1 VRPASGPAIQFC
13 NEAAQRRIVTAG
25 SGSDLRPGERERLAA
40 IRDAER
46 LADLQAITGA
56 DSEHDAYVAA
66 KEAWFD
72 LLGRTGFRP
81 ESAGRLPGT
90 RIEIDDHE
98 FWVHGITHADTE
110 AEGQFLRRCVS
121 ELRAGDATVYCEQG
135 IRSMYFEQFRGVCE
149 MDDYR
154 WAMAQCA
161 DLEGNSHL
169 DDVAGAPFEGLAE
182 DVSTLAGRFRDA
194 AFSLIDS
201 GSDVYGEAFERT
213 LGDVASE
220 FLMSHEDLST
230 GQDFE
235 SFRRS
240 REAAEDPSKL
250 TELQSYYRRAF
261 LPQPLEREWLRRHD
275 PELEVITH
283 ARNER
288 MADYAVSHNDAAEQV
303 HLVVGAAHQPG
314 ITYYLEQH
322 RDGERSLDDF
332 EPMA

>member
-1 VRPASGPAIQFC
+1 
-13 NEAAQRRIVTAG
+13 VTAG
-25 SGSDLRPGERERLAA
+25 PGNGLNPSEQERLAA

-46 LADLQAITGA
+46 LVDLQAITGT
-56 DSEHDAYVAA
+56 DSEHDAYFAA
-66 KEAWFD
+66 KDEWFD
-72 LLGRTGFRP
+72 LLGRTEVRLT
-81 ESAGRLPGT
+81 SADGLPGT
-90 RIEIDDHE
+90 CVEIDGHE

-110 AEGQFLRRCVS
+110 AEGQFLRSRVS
-121 ELRAGDATVYCEQG
+121 ELRANGAMVYCEQG
-135 IRSMYFEQFRGVCE
+135 VRSMYFEGFRGVCE

-154 WAMAQCA
+154 WAIARCA
-161 DLEGNSHL
+161 DLDRPSHL
-169 DDVAGAPFEGLAE
+169 ADVGGAPFEGLAE

-194 AFSLIDS
+194 TFALIDS
-201 GSDVYGEAFERT
+201 GSDLYGEAFEAA

-220 FLMSHEDLST
+220 FLMSYEDVST

-240 REAAEDPSKL
+240 REAAEDPRKL
-250 TELQSYYRRAF
+250 PELQTYYRRAF

-275 PELEVITH
+275 PELEVVTH

-288 MADYAVSHNDAAEQV
+288 MADYAVYHNDSAERV
-303 HLVVGAAHQPG
+303 HLLVGAAHQPG

-322 RDGERSLDDF
+322 RDGERSLAGF

>member
-1 VRPASGPAIQFC
+1 VTVGP
-13 NEAAQRRIVTAG
+13 
-25 SGSDLRPGERERLAA
+25 GSDLNPGERERLAA

-46 LADLQAITGA
+46 LVDLQAITGA
-56 DSEHDAYVAA
+56 DSEHDAYFAA
-66 KEAWFD
+66 KDEWFE
-72 LLGRTGFRP
+72 LLGRSDVWP
-81 ESAGRLPGT
+81 ESVGGLPGT
-90 RIEIDDHE
+90 CVEIDGHE

-110 AEGQFLRRCVS
+110 AEGQFLRSRVS
-121 ELRAGDATVYCEQG
+121 ELRANEAMVYCEQG
-135 IRSMYFEQFRGVCE
+135 VRSMYFERFRGVCE

-161 DLEGNSHL
+161 DLEGASHL
-169 DDVAGAPFEGLAE
+169 DDIGGAPFEGLVE
-182 DVSTLAGRFRDA
+182 DVSTLAGRFREA

-201 GSDVYGEAFERT
+201 GSDLYGEAFEAA

-220 FLMSHEDLST
+220 FLMSHEDVST

-240 REAAEDPSKL
+240 RESAEDPGKL
-250 TELQSYYRRAF
+250 PELQSYYRRAF
-261 LPQPLEREWLRRHD
+261 LPQPLEREWLRRQD
-275 PELEVITH
+275 PELEIVTH

-288 MADYAVSHNDAAEQV
+288 MADYAVYHNDSADRV
-303 HLVVGAAHQPG
+303 HLLVGAAHQPG

-322 RDGERSLDDF
+322 RDGERSLAGF